1 MFLIV
6 TKYLIPKGYRGL
18 TAFPFVFVKYRS
30 DKENLIFLNHEKI
43 HLRQQLELL
52 ILPFFIWYFLEYL
65 VRLIQYRNRHLA
77 YRNIS
82 FEREAYDNE
91 LNLAYLKSRSILRFT
106 KYLSLINSIFFSKSC
121 FYLKFRVDALLL
133 VVRKIIPVR

>member
-18 TAFPFVFVKYRS
+18 TAFPFVFVKHRV
-30 DKENLIFLNHEKI
+30 DKENMVFVNHEKI

-52 ILPFFIWYFLEYL
+52 VLPFFIWYFIEYF
-65 VRLIQYRNRHLA
+65 VRLVQYKNTDLA

-82 FEREAYDNE
+82 FEREAYTNE
-91 LNLAYLKSRSILRFT
+91 LNLEYLRKRSFLQFFDYLIL
-106 KYLSLINSIFFSKSC
+106 KK
-121 FYLKFRVDALLL
+121 
-133 VVRKIIPVR
+133 